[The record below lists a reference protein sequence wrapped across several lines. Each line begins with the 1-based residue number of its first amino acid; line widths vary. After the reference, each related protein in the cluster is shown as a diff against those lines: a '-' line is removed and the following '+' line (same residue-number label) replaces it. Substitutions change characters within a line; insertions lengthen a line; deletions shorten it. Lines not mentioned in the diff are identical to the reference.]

1 MLGMTQN
8 IAKKHIRPKEGFF
21 KRTFG
26 PLLQA
31 FREGDAWTRLS
42 AIIMGLGN
50 LRRGQI
56 IKGLL
61 MLAFE
66 VGFFLFHIFFGWQYL
81 KDFGTLGT
89 VSQRRV
95 WDEAVQIYRRVP
107 GDNSML
113 ILLFSVLTLAT
124 IIPFVLIWA
133 ANMKSALKV
142 QKQAEAGVKPN
153 TFIQDLKTLL
163 DERFHITLLT
173 MPMIS
178 LAAFTVLPIIFM
190 VLIAFTNFDKTHQ
203 PPGSLFTWVGMT
215 NVTDVFWGDALK
227 SRTFFG
233 ILGWTLIWAVFATF
247 TNYFLGMILAMMIN
261 KKGIRL
267 KKMWRTIFVITIAVP
282 QFVSLLLVSKMF
294 TDTGVVNVLLQQWGL
309 TDGPIPFLTDPTLA
323 RILVI
328 VVNLWV
334 GIPYTMLMTTG
345 ILMNIPAD
353 LYESA
358 SIDGAGPVRQ
368 FFSITLPYM
377 LFVTT
382 PQMITTFVG
391 NINNFNVI
399 YLLTTGGPLTLDY
412 YQAGKTDLL
421 VTWLYKLTVNEQN
434 YSLASTIGIFIFLI
448 VSSLSL
454 LVYNLTGSVKKE
466 DQFQ

>member
-1 MLGMTQN
+1 MTQN

-247 TNYFLGMILAMMIN
+247 TNYILGMILAMMIN

-309 TDGPIPFLTDPTLA
+309 ADGPIPFLTDPTLA